1 MSTAASQ
8 QVAAVLAM
16 IAERSGLV
24 FPDLRG
30 TTARATI
37 AEFLLERA
45 LHGEHDL
52 VTSGHLP
59 ALLERLVVHESFF
72 DRDLEQLTFVDD
84 VVLPELGQ
92 SRDAPLRVWSA
103 GCAGGEEAYTLAFML
118 AKRGLFD
125 RAAVLGT
132 DLSEAALARARRG
145 RYRAWSARLGPAS
158 PAARFL
164 EAVDDQFQVPARFV
178 NAVKFARL
186 NLVED
191 PYPGGHHLITCRN
204 VLIYFD
210 PRSVEIVA
218 TKLAGALAPGGWIA
232 VGPSDP
238 RLDQAA
244 PLEMI
249 FDERGTFYQ
258 LRARTQRRAV
268 TPPSVHPFVP
278 DPAPHVAPV
287 VPWVQPRAPLPR
299 VAAPPPVVA
308 EVGEIRRLAD
318 IGDASRAQAL
328 LDAALRIR
336 PLDPELHF
344 LFSVLATER
353 DVDAALGALARCV
366 YLDPTKAAPQLLA
379 ASLLRAR
386 GKRTE
391 ARQAYRAALTIL
403 ARTPATELVPWV
415 DETAGTLITAC
426 QRALEILDGPG

>member
-1 MSTAASQ
+1 MSTAPPPP
-8 QVAAVLAM
+8 VAAVLAM
-16 IAERSGLV
+16 IAEHSGLV

-30 TTARATI
+30 ATARATI
-37 AEFLLERA
+37 AEFLAERD
-45 LHGEHDL
+45 LRNERDL
-52 VTSGHLP
+52 VTSGQLP

-72 DRDLEQLTFVDD
+72 DRDLEQLSFVDD

-92 SRDAPLRVWSA
+92 SRDVPLRVWSA

-118 AKRGLFD
+118 AKRGLFE

-164 EAVDDQFQVPARFV
+164 ESVDDQFQVPARFV
-178 NAVKFARL
+178 DALKFARL

-249 FDERGTFYQ
+249 FDERGTFYR
-258 LRARTQRRAV
+258 LRARTHRRV
-268 TPPSVHPFVP
+268 VLPPVHAFVP
-278 DPAPHVAPV
+278 DPAPLAAPV
-287 VPWVQPRAPLPR
+287 PPRARAPLPR
-299 VAAPPPVVA
+299 VAVLPPVVA

-318 IGDASRAQAL
+318 IGDATHAQGL
-328 LDAALRIR
+328 LDAALRTR

-353 DVDAALGALARCV
+353 DVDAALAALARCV

-379 ASLLRAR
+379 ASLWRAR